1 MEFREKIKLLR
12 KEAHMTQAQVAA
24 ALGVT
29 DRTYQNYEA
38 GASTPSA
45 SVLAKAGALFG
56 VNMELLT
63 DGVPT
68 AHSTSSRELAALLAE
83 MQALF
88 SGGKLKDEDKQYVIE
103 ALTEAFFRSKEINKK
118 YGRGKRS

>member
-12 KEAHMTQAQVAA
+12 KESHMTQAQVAR

-38 GASTPSA
+38 GTSTPSA

-56 VNMELLT
+56 VKLELLT
-63 DGVPT
+63 DCTPT
-68 AHSTSSRELAALLAE
+68 VCRTESRELEALLAE

-88 SGGKLKDEDKQYVIE
+88 SGGKLKDEDKQYVID

-118 YGRGKRS
+118 YRGGKQG